1 MKKYNLILSFLFLI
15 LLTSCT
21 SRSYMYMADNLY
33 NEGKSFKSCEQY
45 ANAYYKLDSR
55 DKLER
60 ADLAEKI
67 GDIYTSV
74 KDYRKAYIWYRKS
87 LSTKDTVFDRC
98 QKVLNTAFYLK
109 RINDIDRYEK
119 RYHVKR
125 KQNDSIIS
133 SIRYV
138 VKPFDIV
145 NSRFDDYSP
154 SFRGGDANVLFF
166 SSNRTLYGKNGKKKS
181 LVTGDYFSDIYRTQF
196 TDEFIQE
203 IKKKG
208 NKKKIVPVYKTV
220 YLDEIQWIKPIRLKD
235 SVANSPVD
243 DGVLCCSLDGK
254 KAFFTTSRRLKGRF
268 IGAKIYS
275 ADVNNKFELKNPS
288 LLNIVG
294 DSINIGHPAI
304 SPDGKTLCFA
314 ANMDGGYGGTDIWYS
329 IKRGAK
335 WLKPV
340 NLGKEINSSGNEAY
354 PYFNEKGELFI
365 ASDGHGGLGGLDIFK
380 VIGDYGSYELKN
392 LASPIN
398 SSADDFGV
406 IYRSNKD
413 SGFFTS
419 SRGKKGDTDIYSF
432 EYSPF
437 KFSLDIKIFDK
448 RLNLPLEGVL
458 VKMIDSNGKSVKVR
472 TDDNGFAKINWKDKS
487 EVSFSINHSGYFKTS
502 FTIDT
507 KHNRD
512 DENFARHLNLN
523 RIDAIIEVQNI
534 FYDFGLSTLREKSKI
549 ALKELVELLND
560 NPNIT
565 IELGAHTDMVGD
577 VDDNQTLSQAR
588 AQSVID
594 YLIKNGID
602 KERLIPVGY
611 GESTPK
617 TVSKEDANKYTFLQS
632 GQHLSPAYISTLTS
646 DQQDVVGQ
654 LNRRTEFKVISLD
667 YISNKN
673 INK

>member
-1 MKKYNLILSFLFLI
+1 MKKCNLILGLLFLI
-15 LLTSCT
+15 FLTSCT
-21 SRSYMYMADNLY
+21 SRAYMYMADNLY
-33 NEGKSFKSCEQY
+33 KEGKSFKSCEQY
-45 ANAYYKLDSR
+45 AKAYYKLDSR

-74 KDYRKAYIWYRKS
+74 KDYRKAYIWYKKS
-87 LSTKDTVFDRC
+87 LSTKDTVVGRC
-98 QKVLNTAFYLK
+98 QKVLNTAFNLK
-109 RINDIDRYEK
+109 RSNDIDRYEK
-119 RYHVKR
+119 RYHIKR
-125 KQNDSIIS
+125 KQNEKIIS
-133 SIRYV
+133 PIRYI

-154 SFRGGDANVLFF
+154 AFRGGDANVLFF
-166 SSNRTLYGKNGKKKS
+166 SSNRTLHGKNGKKKS
-181 LVTGDYFSDIYRTQF
+181 SVTGDYFSDIYRTQF

-203 IKKKG
+203 VKKKG
-208 NKKKIVPVYKTV
+208 NKKRVSPVYKTV
-220 YLDEIQWIKPIRLKD
+220 YLDEIQWIKPVRLKD

-243 DGVLCCSLDGK
+243 DGVLCCSVDGK
-254 KAFFTTSRRLKGRF
+254 KAFFTTSRRSKGRF

-275 ADVNNKFELKNPS
+275 ADVNEQFELKNPS

-314 ANMDGGYGGTDIWYS
+314 ADMDGGYGGTDIWYS
-329 IKRGAK
+329 LRRGER
-335 WLKPV
+335 WSKPV
-340 NLGKEINSSGNEAY
+340 NIGEEINSSSNEAY

-380 VIGDYGSYELKN
+380 VVGDYGSYELKN
-392 LASPIN
+392 LAYPIN
-398 SSADDFGV
+398 SSADDFGI
-406 IYRSNKD
+406 IYRGNTD

-419 SRGKKGDTDIYSF
+419 SRGKKGDDDIYSF

-437 KFSLDIKIFDK
+437 KFSLNIKIFDN

-458 VKMIDSNGKSVKVR
+458 VKMIDSNGKSIKVR
-472 TDDNGFAKINWKDKS
+472 TDENGMAKISWKDKS
-487 EVSFSINHSGYFKTS
+487 EVSLSIQHSGYFKTS
-502 FTIDT
+502 FTLDT
-507 KHNRD
+507 QYNLE
-512 DENFARHLNLN
+512 DENFTKHLNLN
-523 RIDAIIEVQNI
+523 RIDAIIEVQDI
-534 FYDFGLSTLREKSKI
+534 FYDFGLSTLREDSKI
-549 ALKELVELLND
+549 ALKELVKLLND
-560 NPNIT
+560 NPNII

-577 VDDNQTLSQAR
+577 VDDNQNLSQAR

-617 TVSKEDANKYTFLQS
+617 TVSREEASKYTFLQS
-632 GQHLSPAYISTLTS
+632 GQHLSPAYVKILTPE
-646 DQQDVVGQ
+646 QQNIVSQ
-654 LNRRTEFKVISLD
+654 LNRRTEFKVVSLG

>member
-1 MKKYNLILSFLFLI
+1 
-15 LLTSCT
+15 
-21 SRSYMYMADNLY
+21 MYMADNLY

-67 GDIYTSV
+67 GDIYSSV
-74 KDYRKAYIWYRKS
+74 KDYRKAYIWYKKS
-87 LSTKDTVFDRC
+87 LSTKDTVFNRC
-98 QKVLNTAFYLK
+98 QKVLNTAFCLK

-119 RYHVKR
+119 RYHIKR
-125 KQNDSIIS
+125 KQNDSIVS

-154 SFRGGDANVLFF
+154 SFRGEDSNVLYF

-203 IKKKG
+203 VKKKG
-208 NKKKIVPVYKTV
+208 NKKKILPVYKTV

-254 KAFFTTSRRLKGRF
+254 KAFFTTSRRSKGRF

-340 NLGKEINSSGNEAY
+340 NLGQEINSSGNEAY

-398 SSADDFGV
+398 SSADDFGI

-448 RLNLPLEGVL
+448 RLNLPLVGAL

-507 KHNRD
+507 QHNQD

-617 TVSKEDANKYTFLQS
+617 TVSIEDANKYNFLQS
-632 GQHLSPAYISTLTS
+632 GQHLSPAYINTLTS